1 MTQPLDQND
10 RATLIRDLSAIVGE
24 KYVLHADTDMQP
36 YEREWRG
43 IYHGKAL
50 LVVRPANTQEVSAL
64 LCYANTH
71 HLRIIPQGG
80 NTGLVGGNS
89 PDEKGQDIVLSLTRL
104 NSIREVDVL
113 SDTMTVEAGV
123 TLLTAQ
129 EAAEKAGRLFPLSL
143 ASEGS
148 CTIGGNLG
156 TNAGGTAVL
165 AYGNARDLVLGLE
178 VVLADGRIWNG
189 LGKLRKDN
197 TGYDLKH
204 LFIGSE
210 GTLGIITAIVLKLF
224 PKPDHIATVYCG
236 LETPKAALDLL
247 ALAKQRMGPSV
258 TTFELLP
265 RLGIYMSVTHMG
277 GREPLAQEHPWYVL
291 MELSSASDP
300 HLQERC
306 ENLLG
311 DALEQTIITDATMA
325 TTLEHRNAFWRL
337 REMLPEAQGF
347 EGGSIKHDFSVPL
360 SDVPRFIETVN
371 KELLDWM
378 PDCRPMPFGHL
389 GDGNLHYNIT
399 QPVGM
404 DKKTFMDRR
413 EEAHAIV
420 YKHVKAVNGSVSAE
434 HGVGRLKKH
443 LLPEVKDPV
452 GLELMRMLKKS
463 FDPNCILNPG
473 RVVDVENDH

>member
-1 MTQPLDQND
+1 MTLPNSPD
-10 RATLIRDLSAIVGE
+10 RPTLIRALSALIGE
-24 KYVLHADTDMQP
+24 KYVLHDDHDMQRF
-36 YEREWRG
+36 EREWRG
-43 IYHGKAL
+43 IFHGKAL
-50 LVVRPANTQEVSAL
+50 LVVRPANTQEVSAIL
-64 LCYANTH
+64 RYANQH

-89 PDEKGQDIVLSLTRL
+89 PDEKGQDIILSLTRL
-104 NSIREVDVL
+104 NTIRDVDPL
-113 SDTMTVEAGV
+113 SDTMTVDAGV
-123 TLLTAQ
+123 TLRDAQ
-129 EAAEKAGRLFPLSL
+129 NAAEQAGRLFPLSL

-210 GTLGIITAIVLKLF
+210 GTLGVITAAVLKLF

-236 LETPKAALDLL
+236 LQSPKAALDLL

-277 GREPLAQEHPWYVL
+277 GREPLAQDYPWYVL

-300 HLQERC
+300 HLEERC
-306 ENLLG
+306 QNLLEE
-311 DALEQTIITDATMA
+311 ALENHVISDATIA
-325 TTLEHRNAFWRL
+325 TSLEHRHAFWRL

-347 EGGSIKHDFSVPL
+347 EGGSIKHDISLPL
-360 SDVPRFIETVN
+360 SDVPDFIEAVN
-371 KELLDWM
+371 KDLLAWI
-378 PDCRPMPFGHL
+378 PSCRPMPFGHL

-399 QPVGM
+399 QPQGM
-404 DKKTFMDRR
+404 DKKAFMDRR

-420 YKHVKAVNGSVSAE
+420 YRHVKAFNGSISAE

-443 LLPEVKDPV
+443 LLPDVKDPV
-452 GLELMRMLKKS
+452 ALELMRLLKTS
-463 FDPNCILNPG
+463 LDPNGILNPG
-473 RVVDVENDH
+473 RVIDTAQKV

>member
-1 MTQPLDQND
+1 MPASSSPPD
-10 RATLIRDLSAIVGE
+10 RDSLIRDLSALIGE
-24 KYVLHADTDMQP
+24 KYVLSDPQDMQP
-36 YEREWRG
+36 FVREWRG
-43 IYHGKAL
+43 IFHGQAQ
-50 LVVRPANTQEVSAL
+50 LVVRPADTQQVAAVL
-64 LCYANTH
+64 RYANQH
-71 HLRIIPQGG
+71 RLRIIPQGG

-89 PDEKGQDIVLSLTRL
+89 PDESGQDIVLSLTRL
-104 NSIREVDVL
+104 NTIRDVDPL
-113 SDTMTVEAGV
+113 SDTMTVDAGV
-123 TLLTAQ
+123 TLLSAQ

-210 GTLGIITAIVLKLF
+210 GTLGVITAAVLKLF
-224 PKPDHIATVYCG
+224 PKPDHIATLYCG
-236 LETPKAALDLL
+236 MTSPKSALDLL
-247 ALAKQRMGPSV
+247 ALAKKRMGPSV

-265 RLGIYMSVTHMG
+265 RLSIEMSVVHMG
-277 GREPLAQEHPWYVL
+277 GREPLTQNHDWYVL

-306 ENLLG
+306 ETLLAE
-311 DALEQTIITDATMA
+311 ALEHDIIQDAALA
-325 TTLEHRNAFWRL
+325 TSLEQRNAFWRL

-347 EGGSIKHDFSVPL
+347 EGGSIKHDISVPL
-360 SDVPRFIETVN
+360 SDVPDFIERVDA
-371 KELLDWM
+371 ELLAWM
-378 PDCRPMPFGHL
+378 PGCRPMPFGHL
-389 GDGNLHYNIT
+389 GDGNLHYNIA
-399 QPVGM
+399 QPKGM
-404 DKKTFMDRR
+404 DKKAFMDRR

-420 YKHVKAVNGSVSAE
+420 YKHVKAVNGSISAE

-443 LLPEVKDPV
+443 LLPDVKDPV
-452 GLELMRMLKKS
+452 ALDLMRQLKRTL
-463 FDPNCILNPG
+463 DPNTILNPG
-473 RVVDVENDH
+473 RVIDL

>member
-1 MTQPLDQND
+1 MTHATSPD
-10 RATLIRDLSAIVGE
+10 RSTLIHDLSALIGA
-24 KYVLHADTDMQP
+24 KYVLHEDSDMQP
-36 YEREWRG
+36 FEREWRG
-43 IYHGKAL
+43 IFHGKAL
-50 LVVRPANTQEVSAL
+50 LVVRPANTQEVATVL
-64 LCYANTH
+64 RYAHHH

-89 PDEKGQDIVLSLTRL
+89 PDETGQDIILSLNRL
-104 NSIREVDVL
+104 NTIRDVDPL
-113 SDTMTVEAGV
+113 SDTMTVDAGV

-129 EAAEKAGRLFPLSL
+129 NAAEEAGRLFPLSL

-210 GTLGIITAIVLKLF
+210 GTLGVITAAVLKLF

-236 LETPKAALDLL
+236 LQSPKAALDLL

-277 GREPLAQEHPWYVL
+277 GREPMAQEHPWYVL

-300 HLQERC
+300 HLEERC
-306 ENLLG
+306 QTLLEE
-311 DALEQTIITDATMA
+311 ALENDLIIDATMA
-325 TTLEHRNAFWRL
+325 TSLEHRHAFWRL

-347 EGGSIKHDFSVPL
+347 EGGSIKHDISLPL
-360 SDVPRFIETVN
+360 SDVPAFIEVVN
-371 KELLDWM
+371 KDLLDWM
-378 PDCRPMPFGHL
+378 PSCRPMPFGHL

-399 QPVGM
+399 QPIGM
-404 DKKTFMDRR
+404 DKKAFMDRR

-420 YKHVKAVNGSVSAE
+420 YRHVKALNGSISAE

-443 LLPEVKDPV
+443 LLPDVKDPV
-452 GLELMRMLKKS
+452 ALELMRLLKTS
-463 FDPNCILNPG
+463 LDPHGILNPG
-473 RVVDVENDH
+473 RVIDAVKHD

>member
-1 MTQPLDQND
+1 MPASSSPPD
-10 RATLIRDLSAIVGE
+10 RDSLIRELSALIGA
-24 KYVLHADTDMQP
+24 KYVLSDPQDMQP
-36 YEREWRG
+36 FVREWRG
-43 IYHGKAL
+43 IFHGQAN
-50 LVVRPANTQEVSAL
+50 LVVRPANVGEVSAL
-64 LCYANTH
+64 LRYANTH
-71 HLRIIPQGG
+71 KLRIIPQGG

-89 PDEKGQDIVLSLTRL
+89 PDESGQDIVLSLTRL
-104 NSIREVDVL
+104 NHIREVDAL

-129 EAAEKAGRLFPLSL
+129 EAAENAGRLFPLSL

-210 GTLGIITAIVLKLF
+210 GTLGVITAAVLKLF
-224 PKPDHIATVYCG
+224 PKPDHIATLYCG
-236 LETPKAALDLL
+236 MKSPKSALDLL
-247 ALAKQRMGPSV
+247 ALAKKRMGPSV

-265 RLGIYMSVTHMG
+265 RLSIEMSVVHMG
-277 GREPLAQEHPWYVL
+277 GREPLAQHHDWYVL

-306 ENLLG
+306 ETLLAE
-311 DALEQTIITDATMA
+311 ALENDIIQDAALA
-325 TTLEHRNAFWRL
+325 TSLEQRNAFWRL

-347 EGGSIKHDFSVPL
+347 EGGSIKHDISVPL
-360 SDVPRFIETVN
+360 SDVPDFIERVDA
-371 KELLDWM
+371 ELLAWM
-378 PDCRPMPFGHL
+378 PGCRPMPFGHL
-389 GDGNLHYNIT
+389 GDGNLHYNIA

-404 DKKTFMDRR
+404 DKKAFMDRR

-420 YKHVKAVNGSVSAE
+420 YKHVKAVNGSISAE

-452 GLELMRMLKKS
+452 ALELMRQLKRT
-463 FDPNCILNPG
+463 FDPNNILNPG
-473 RVVDVENDH
+473 RVIDL

>member
-1 MTQPLDQND
+1 MPASSSPPD
-10 RATLIRDLSAIVGE
+10 RDSLIRDLSALIGE
-24 KYVLHADTDMQP
+24 KYVLSDPQDMQP
-36 YEREWRG
+36 FVREWRG
-43 IYHGKAL
+43 IFHGQAQ
-50 LVVRPANTQEVSAL
+50 LVVRPADTQQVAAVL
-64 LCYANTH
+64 RYANQNR
-71 HLRIIPQGG
+71 LRIIPQGG

-89 PDEKGQDIVLSLTRL
+89 PDESGQDIVLSLTRL
-104 NSIREVDVL
+104 NTIRDVDPL
-113 SDTMTVEAGV
+113 SDTMTVDAGV
-123 TLLTAQ
+123 TLLSAQ

-210 GTLGIITAIVLKLF
+210 GTLGVITAAVLKLF
-224 PKPDHIATVYCG
+224 PKPDHIATLYCG
-236 LETPKAALDLL
+236 MTSPKSALDLL
-247 ALAKQRMGPSV
+247 ALAKKRMGPSV

-265 RLGIYMSVTHMG
+265 RLSIEMSVVHMG
-277 GREPLAQEHPWYVL
+277 GREPLTQNHDWYVL

-306 ENLLG
+306 ETLLAE
-311 DALEQTIITDATMA
+311 ALEHDIIQDAVLA
-325 TTLEHRNAFWRL
+325 TSLDQRNAFWRL

-347 EGGSIKHDFSVPL
+347 EGGSIKHDISVPL
-360 SDVPRFIETVN
+360 SDVPDFIERVDA
-371 KELLDWM
+371 ELLAWM
-378 PDCRPMPFGHL
+378 PGCRPMPFGHL
-389 GDGNLHYNIT
+389 GDGNLHYNIA
-399 QPVGM
+399 QPKGM
-404 DKKTFMDRR
+404 DKKAFMDRR

-420 YKHVKAVNGSVSAE
+420 YKHVKAVNGSISAE

-443 LLPEVKDPV
+443 LLPDVKDPV
-452 GLELMRMLKKS
+452 ALDLMRQLKRTL
-463 FDPNCILNPG
+463 DPNVILNPG
-473 RVVDVENDH
+473 RVIDL

>member
-1 MTQPLDQND
+1 MSPIPERT
-10 RATLIRDLSAIVGE
+10 TLIRDLAAIVGE
-24 KYVLHADTDMQP
+24 KYVLHDDQDMQP
-36 YEREWRG
+36 FEREWRG
-43 IYHGKAL
+43 LFHGKAL
-50 LVVRPANTQEVSAL
+50 LVVRPVNTQEVSAL
-64 LCYANTH
+64 LRYANAH
-71 HLRIIPQGG
+71 HLRLIPQGG

-89 PDEKGQDIVLSLTRL
+89 PDESGQDIIVSLTRL

-113 SDTMTVEAGV
+113 SDTMTVDAGV
-123 TLLTAQ
+123 TLRNAQ

-210 GTLGIITAIVLKLF
+210 GTLGIITAAVLKLF
-224 PKPDHIATVYCG
+224 PKPDEIVTLYCG

-247 ALAKQRMGPSV
+247 ALAKQRMGASV

-265 RLGIYMSVTHMG
+265 RLGISMSVTHMG
-277 GREPLAQEHPWYVL
+277 GREPLAQHHPWYVL
-291 MELSSASDP
+291 LEVSSASDP

-306 ENLLG
+306 ETLLA
-311 DALEQTIITDATMA
+311 DALEQAIITDATMA
-325 TTLEHRNAFWRL
+325 TTLEQRNAFWRL

-347 EGGSIKHDFSVPL
+347 EGGSIKHDISVPL
-360 SDVPRFIETVN
+360 SDVPTFIETVN
-371 KELLDWM
+371 AELLAWM

-399 QPVGM
+399 QPLGM

-420 YKHVKAVNGSVSAE
+420 YKHVKAVQGSISAE
-434 HGVGRLKKH
+434 HGVGLLKKH
-443 LLPEVKDPV
+443 LLPAVKDPV
-452 GLELMRMLKKS
+452 ALDLMRMLKKS
-463 FDPNCILNPG
+463 FDPNGVLNPG
-473 RVVDVENDH
+473 RVVDVDVAD

>member
-1 MTQPLDQND
+1 MPVSSSPPD
-10 RATLIRDLSAIVGE
+10 RDSLIRDLSALIGE
-24 KYVLHADTDMQP
+24 KYVLSDPQDMQP
-36 YEREWRG
+36 FVREWRG
-43 IYHGKAL
+43 IFHGQAQ
-50 LVVRPANTQEVSAL
+50 LVVRPADTQQVAAVL
-64 LCYANTH
+64 RYANQNR
-71 HLRIIPQGG
+71 LRIIPQGG

-89 PDEKGQDIVLSLTRL
+89 PDESGQDIVLSLTRL
-104 NSIREVDVL
+104 NTIRDVDPL
-113 SDTMTVEAGV
+113 SDTMTVDAGV
-123 TLLTAQ
+123 TLLSAQ

-210 GTLGIITAIVLKLF
+210 GTLGVITAAVLKLF
-224 PKPDHIATVYCG
+224 PKPDHIATLYCG
-236 LETPKAALDLL
+236 MTSPKSALDLL
-247 ALAKQRMGPSV
+247 ALAKKRMGPSV

-265 RLGIYMSVTHMG
+265 RLSIEMSVVHMG
-277 GREPLAQEHPWYVL
+277 GREPLTQNHDWYVL

-306 ENLLG
+306 ETLLAE
-311 DALEQTIITDATMA
+311 ALEHDIIQDAVLA
-325 TTLEHRNAFWRL
+325 TSLDQRNAFWRL

-347 EGGSIKHDFSVPL
+347 EGGSIKHDISVPL
-360 SDVPRFIETVN
+360 SDVPDFIERVDA
-371 KELLDWM
+371 ELLAWM
-378 PDCRPMPFGHL
+378 PGCRPMPFGHL
-389 GDGNLHYNIT
+389 GDGNLHYNIA
-399 QPVGM
+399 QPKGM
-404 DKKTFMDRR
+404 DKKAFMDRR

-420 YKHVKAVNGSVSAE
+420 YKHVKAVNGSISAE

-443 LLPEVKDPV
+443 LLPDVKDPV
-452 GLELMRMLKKS
+452 ALDLMRQLKRTL
-463 FDPNCILNPG
+463 DPNVILNPG
-473 RVVDVENDH
+473 RVIDL

>member
-1 MTQPLDQND
+1 MPASSSPPD
-10 RATLIRDLSAIVGE
+10 RDSLIRDLSALIGE
-24 KYVLHADTDMQP
+24 KYVLSDPQDMQP
-36 YEREWRG
+36 FVREWRG
-43 IYHGKAL
+43 IFHGQAQ
-50 LVVRPANTQEVSAL
+50 LVVRPADTQQVAAVL
-64 LCYANTH
+64 RYANQNR
-71 HLRIIPQGG
+71 LRIIPQGG

-89 PDEKGQDIVLSLTRL
+89 PDESGQDIVLSLTRL
-104 NSIREVDVL
+104 NTIRDVDPL
-113 SDTMTVEAGV
+113 SDTMTVDAGV
-123 TLLTAQ
+123 TLLSAQ

-210 GTLGIITAIVLKLF
+210 GTLGVITAAVLKLF
-224 PKPDHIATVYCG
+224 PKPDHIATLYCG
-236 LETPKAALDLL
+236 MTSPKSALDLL
-247 ALAKQRMGPSV
+247 ALAKKRMGPSV

-265 RLGIYMSVTHMG
+265 RLSIEMSVVHMG
-277 GREPLAQEHPWYVL
+277 GREPLTQNHDWYVL

-306 ENLLG
+306 ETLLAE
-311 DALEQTIITDATMA
+311 ALEHDIIQDAVLA
-325 TTLEHRNAFWRL
+325 TSLDQRNAFWRL

-347 EGGSIKHDFSVPL
+347 EGGSIKHDISVPL
-360 SDVPRFIETVN
+360 SDVPDFIERVDA
-371 KELLDWM
+371 ELLAWM
-378 PDCRPMPFGHL
+378 PGCRPMPFGHL
-389 GDGNLHYNIT
+389 GDGNLHYNIA

-404 DKKTFMDRR
+404 DKKAFMDRR

-420 YKHVKAVNGSVSAE
+420 YKHVKAVNGSISAE

-443 LLPEVKDPV
+443 LLPDVKDPV
-452 GLELMRMLKKS
+452 ALDLMRQLKRTL
-463 FDPNCILNPG
+463 DPNVILNPG
-473 RVVDVENDH
+473 RVIDL

>member
-1 MTQPLDQND
+1 MSAHSSTPD
-10 RATLIRDLSAIVGE
+10 RNTLIRDLGALVGE
-24 KYVLHADTDMQP
+24 HYVLHDPQDMQP
-36 YEREWRG
+36 YGREWRG
-43 IYHGKAL
+43 IYHGQAN
-50 LVVRPANTQEVSAL
+50 LVVRPAKTQEVAAVL
-64 LCYANTH
+64 RYANH
-71 HLRIIPQGG
+71 HKLRIIPQGG

-89 PDEKGQDIVLSLTRL
+89 PDESGQEIVLSLTRL
-104 NSIREVDVL
+104 NAIRAVDPL

-123 TLLTAQ
+123 TLLDAQ
-129 EAAEKAGRLFPLSL
+129 NAADAADRLFPLSL

-204 LFIGSE
+204 LFIGAE
-210 GTLGIITAIVLKLF
+210 GTLGVITAAVLKLF
-224 PKPDHIATVYCG
+224 PKPDAIVTVYCG
-236 LETPKAALDLL
+236 LKSAKAALDLL
-247 ALAKQRMGPSV
+247 ALAKKRMGSSV

-265 RLGIYMSVTHMG
+265 RLSIYMSVAHMG
-277 GREPLAQEHPWYVL
+277 CREPLADHHDWYVL
-291 MELSSASDP
+291 MEFSSASDP
-300 HLQERC
+300 HLQQRC
-306 ENLLG
+306 EDLLA
-311 DALEQTIITDATMA
+311 DALDQTIIDDATLA
-325 TTLEHRNAFWRL
+325 ASLDQRNAFWRL

-347 EGGSIKHDFSVPL
+347 EGGSIKHDISVPL
-360 SDVPRFIETVN
+360 ADVPAFIEAVD
-371 KELLDWM
+371 KDLLDWM
-378 PDCRPMPFGHL
+378 PGCRPIPFGHL
-389 GDGNLHYNIT
+389 GDGNLHYNIS

-404 DKKTFMDRR
+404 DKQAFMDRR

-420 YKHVKAVNGSVSAE
+420 YKHVKAVNGSISAE

-452 GLELMRMLKKS
+452 ALELMRMVKRN
-463 FDPNCILNPG
+463 FDPNNILNPG
-473 RVVDVENDH
+473 RVIDL